1 MTDDEPDDGAEEIN
15 IDADA
20 ADQDVEELR
29 VLVKLYTR
37 AFGAILACLPGQA
50 LLISGAAWD
59 AAGRTHTNLQL
70 KDTEYGVIVRLMSD
84 EEMDYFSAGGK
95 TQ

>member
-1 MTDDEPDDGAEEIN
+1 MSDDQTRDVVD
-15 IDADA
+15 IDTDA

-70 KDTEYGVIVRLMSD
+70 KDTEHGVIVRLMSD

>member
-1 MTDDEPDDGAEEIN
+1 MSDDQTRDVVDIDTDAPS
-15 IDADA
+15 
-20 ADQDVEELR
+20 QDIEKLR
-29 VLVKLYTR
+29 ILVKLYTR

-59 AAGRTHTNLQL
+59 VAGRTHTNLQL
-70 KDTEYGVIVRLMSD
+70 KDTEHGVIVRLMSD